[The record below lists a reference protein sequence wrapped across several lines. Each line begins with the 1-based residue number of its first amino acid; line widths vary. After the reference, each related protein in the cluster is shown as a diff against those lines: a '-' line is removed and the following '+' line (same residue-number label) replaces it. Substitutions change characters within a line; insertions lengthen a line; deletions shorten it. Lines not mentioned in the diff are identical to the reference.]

1 MATHSSFDMKATD
14 ASKSESVLLLS
25 LLSETDAFSLN
36 LDLPVQ
42 LKKLG

>member
-1 MATHSSFDMKATD
+1 METHSSFDMNAAD

-25 LLSETDAFSLN
+25 LLSETDAFRLN
-36 LDLPVQ
+36 LDLPLQ